1 MLKKCLS
8 LISLCAVLILMVTG
22 SCQAK
27 NREGHFADNLWRQA
41 AGFYELEGSAQYSNG
56 RLQLKPLDNGCVFY
70 EFNVMKGS
78 EKEDQADSFSFTGT
92 FSVNKDGTGDSLL
105 IFNKKAVQ
113 LHFVRNKEKVTVT
126 QKGELKLS
134 VQGNYLFSY
143 ME

>member
-1 MLKKCLS
+1 MLKKWLS
-8 LISLCAVLILMVTG
+8 LISLCAVLILTVTG
-22 SCQAK
+22 SCQA
-27 NREGHFADNLWRQA
+27 NSEEGRFADNLWRQT
-41 AGFYELEGSAQYSNG
+41 AGYYELEGSAQYSNG

-78 EKEDQADSFSFTGT
+78 EKEDRADSFSFNGS

-105 IFNKKAVQ
+105 IFNKKTVQ
-113 LHFVRNKEKVTVT
+113 LHFVRSKEKITVT

-134 VQGNYLFSY
+134 VQGNYIYSY